1 MVKQE
6 EGPHQQ
12 IDPKTEIK
20 TEIKRDSEKALM
32 SKTFEFN
39 KKISLGSD
47 SHRLIEEDRKS
58 EISERPVRQSIK
70 RTSK

>member
-6 EGPHQQ
+6 EEPPQS
-12 IDPKTEIK
+12 DPKTEIK

-47 SHRLIEEDRKS
+47 SHRLIEEDSKS
-58 EISERPVRQSIK
+58 EISERPVRQSIR